1 MIRVLTGPP
10 ASGKTTYIR
19 ENAQPG
25 DFIIDM
31 DYLAEAMWVRN
42 TEELHDYPSD
52 LRMIARRARKAA
64 VNAAIEIAQLSIG
77 VNLWIIDTAP
87 SEFMLQKYKAVN
99 ARIIE
104 MDPGKD
110 EVLRRLRERNPATFN
125 RLRLV
130 VNEWY
135 QTRR

>member
-42 TEELHDYPSD
+42 TAELHDYPDD

-64 VNAAIEIAQLSIG
+64 VNAAIEIAQYSTG

-87 SEFMLQKYKAVN
+87 SESMLNRYKSVN
-99 ARIIE
+99 AKIIE
-104 MDPGKD
+104 LDPGKD
-110 EVLRRLRERNPATFN
+110 EVLKRLKERNPKTFN

-135 QTRR
+135 QIRR